1 MSRNPEERSAAIP
14 PVTPDQP
21 VAHPTGAEVSR
32 EPARS
37 PFVDADALGGEQD
50 ALGRAQALASEYYA
64 KLSDLTVA
72 FGEQVGDYYG
82 RSRQA
87 VGEAPVPSLSGAFVV
102 GVVLGA
108 LIGRR

>member
-21 VAHPTGAEVSR
+21 VAHPTGGEITS

-37 PFVDADALGGEQD
+37 PFVDTDALQAEQD
-50 ALGRAQALASEYYA
+50 ALARAQVLATEYYA

-72 FGEQVGDYYG
+72 FGEQVSDYYG

-108 LIGRR
+108 LLGRR